1 MFGDIITDDTQTKDN
16 SVQEETVDMEQMLE
30 QANELYKAGR
40 VQEAQELIDKVT
52 EMNRNKEL
60 VKAA

>member
-1 MFGDIITDDTQTKDN
+1 MFGDIITDDTQTKDD